1 MMPSFSYRKCLQT
14 FAKKISTKEDD
25 VDTVLNFSETVKHT
39 SSTQQTV
46 GDTPIKKMQTIN
58 SYF

>member
-25 VDTVLNFSETVKHT
+25 VDTVLNFSETANILAQHSRLSGT
-39 SSTQQTV
+39 RR
-46 GDTPIKKMQTIN
+46 
-58 SYF
+58 